1 MLKHGMVSRWQ
12 RLSVIGIMLMAFA
25 WKTAA
30 ATMMMGCHMG
40 GMAGMGAMTAGSAS
54 VVQVAPSDAAQATSN
69 HHADMQP
76 ADGQHHACDESIDGD
91 AAKGQGHCSQCA
103 PCSLGAMVSSGHAT
117 PATVKPQ
124 APRVAAQGCADLSA
138 VVLAFDRPPKRN
150 A

>member
-1 MLKHGMVSRWQ
+1 M
-12 RLSVIGIMLMAFA
+12 IGIMLMAFA

-40 GMAGMGAMTAGSAS
+40 GMGAMDDMATGSA
-54 VVQVAPSDAAQATSN
+54 VAMPVAQPVAKQATSD
-69 HHADMQP
+69 HHADMQREG
-76 ADGQHHACDESIDGD
+76 DQHHACDENTGD
-91 AAKGQGHCSQCA
+91 DDAAAKGQGHCSQCA

-138 VVLAFDRPPKRN
+138 VVLAFDRPPKRS